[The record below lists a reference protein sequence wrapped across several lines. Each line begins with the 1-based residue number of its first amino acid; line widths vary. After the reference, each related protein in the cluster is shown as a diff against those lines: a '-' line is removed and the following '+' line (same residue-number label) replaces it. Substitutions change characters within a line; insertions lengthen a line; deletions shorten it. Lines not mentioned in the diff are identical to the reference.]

1 MKVIHIISKLDPGGI
16 ERWLIDISHE
26 DTENEH
32 IIIASS
38 GDKGKW
44 HSKFNGE
51 VITDITLK
59 CGAINFHKK
68 LNKFIKSNNISIV
81 HSHLYRFSAF
91 VRLSLL
97 FTKVKFIA
105 HSHNDKRFMK
115 GHYNLSKRV
124 KDNLYSFFS
133 KSIFRFFKT
142 YKVAASIDAAQDLF
156 GLNSAQ
162 KVKIIHCGIDL
173 KKFDFKQK
181 VCDRENVDLKTFIT
195 IGSLTEQ
202 KNHIFLLELFLNVDA
217 HLIIVGEGKLRTE
230 IEDKIKELNLANRV
244 KLLGNRDDIPYLLNN
259 SDGFIFPSIFEG
271 LGLAFIEAQA
281 AGLSCIVS
289 DKIPREADIVHENIL
304 RLPLNDIGPWAKA
317 VDSLESNIDKG
328 ESYNRCIESTFNIEC
343 SSKLLSDF
351 YISIMKEY

>member
-32 IIIASS
+32 VIIACS
-38 GDKGKW
+38 GEKGKW
-44 HSKFNGE
+44 YSKFNGD

-59 CGAINFHKK
+59 SGVIKFQKK
-68 LNKFIKSNNISIV
+68 LNEFIEYNNVSIV

-91 VRLSLL
+91 VRLALL
-97 FTKVKFIA
+97 FSKVKFIA
-105 HSHNDKRFMK
+105 HSHNDKRFIK
-115 GHYNLSKRV
+115 GHYDLRKRT
-124 KDNLYSFFS
+124 KDNFYSLFS
-133 KSIFRFFKT
+133 KCVFRVFKT
-142 YKVAASIDAAQDLF
+142 NKVAASVDAAQDLF
-156 GLNSAQ
+156 GSSNTN

-173 KKFDFKQK
+173 NKFNYQLESSDVGNASF
-181 VCDRENVDLKTFIT
+181 KTFIT

-202 KNHIFLLELFLNVDA
+202 KNHLFLLDLFSNVNA
-217 HLIIVGEGKLRTE
+217 HLIIVGEGKLRIK
-230 IEDKIKELNLANRV
+230 IEEQIKELNLSNRV
-244 KLLGNRDDIPYLLNN
+244 TLLGNRDDIPYLLKS

-281 AGLSCIVS
+281 AGLNCIIS

-304 RLPLNDIGPWAKA
+304 RLPLD
-317 VDSLESNIDKG
+317 NIKVWIEALG
-328 ESYNRCIESTFNIEC
+328 SSEGKLGKVESYNRCSESTFNIER

-351 YISIMKEY
+351 YISIMKA